1 MDSYK
6 NAIYL
11 KFILAR
17 ASINQKYNS
26 PIRATHWRSPFCGED
41 HYGVSLTRT

>member
-1 MDSYK
+1 MDFYE

-11 KFILAR
+11 KFILAY

-26 PIRATHWRSPFCGED
+26 PICAAHRRSPFCGED
-41 HYGVSLTRT
+41 HYG